1 MQQLTHEGVGR
12 LNIFLLHIISTNH
25 NMGQIVT
32 LVENFQRHVQVQAHS
47 QTRIVNRGAG
57 IVPRQKGC
65 KMLSFP
71 IAHGFLHLRVRVTP
85 RIHFSIPK
93 GFDPGLILLGI
104 AGLRN
109 IRRGIV
115 SNGVRIDLDPRR
127 ALQTRRFGYALT
139 VPGEERSGGAFP
151 STATN
156 GRYHKKKRIKKAS
169 TITAMNCLDRRVP
182 KSLRKIFCTKG
193 GGLFLVLAAV
203 AAAVLFLQR
212 YLGGLGSTTRL
223 DRGHDQ
229 VGQFGTFVVGFV
241 VFILAQTGIDVQ
253 LQDFCNLCWHCPA
266 SFVFELYFGPV
277 VVHGG
282 VYQRYDDELTL

>member
-156 GRYHKKKRIKKAS
+156 GRYHKKENQKGQHNHGHELPRS
-169 TITAMNCLDRRVP
+169 TRSKEFAQNLLHKGWRFV
-182 KSLRKIFCTKG
+182 LGAG
-193 GGLFLVLAAV
+193 GGCGGGS
-203 AAAVLFLQR
+203 FLQR